1 MRGIHVES
9 VRIVHLPQEIEVS
22 QEFVL
27 VLLRV
32 CLLLGKTKN
41 KGFFPCSAL
50 AYGYE
55 LINRK
60 ILSPLCLR
68 LRANN
73 PIQLLSILLGPPLR
87 KRIKRMLDPLAIG
100 LLEYEHLGAFL
111 MMVDQRPDI
120 SDIEVILQPPLY
132 LSVFLEVLV
141 IVVVVGAAEVHL
153 LNGMRPDRQ
162 KVLPAFLLPMMR
174 FLDI

>member
-1 MRGIHVES
+1 
-9 VRIVHLPQEIEVS
+9 
-22 QEFVL
+22 
-27 VLLRV
+27 
-32 CLLLGKTKN
+32 
-41 KGFFPCSAL
+41 
-50 AYGYE
+50 
-55 LINRK
+55 
-60 ILSPLCLR
+60 
-68 LRANN
+68 
-73 PIQLLSILLGPPLR
+73 
-87 KRIKRMLDPLAIG
+87 MLDPLAIG